1 VRVLPRNT
9 LRTGLLAVA
18 AGTAGAALALLG
30 QEVVGGGTVT
40 TVREVARVPPAA
52 VLPVVSSRTEGLAIR
67 DIYARS
73 RRGVVQVNATRVLR
87 GIGADPFFGLPFSEQ
102 RRLGFGSGFVLDKAG
117 HIVTNLHVIDG
128 ADDVSVSFS
137 NRDRVRARVVGTDP
151 DTDLAVLQVDTSANA
166 LTPLRLGNS
175 DDVEVGDAVVA
186 IGNPFGLD
194 RTVTAGIVSAL
205 ARPLTSPSGVEID
218 EVIQTDAAL
227 NSGNSGGPLLDARG
241 RVIGVATAVALD
253 EEGGVSGLGF
263 AVPVNTVK
271 QVVAQLLDGGAVV
284 RPALDASMLALDAQ
298 LAQLFQLQVVRGLL
312 VQSVEPDGAAADA
325 GLHGGDTN
333 VVVAGE
339 SYTLGGDVILSVDGK
354 RIGTLR
360 ELRNAVDARRPGDR
374 VSLEILRDGQRRTI
388 DVTLG
393 RQ

>member
-1 VRVLPRNT
+1 MRGARSAIVV
-9 LRTGLLAVA
+9 VA
-18 AGTAGAALALLG
+18 AGVAGAALALLG
-30 QEVVGGGTVT
+30 QELVGGGTVT

-52 VLPVVSSRTEGLAIR
+52 VLPVVSSRTEGLSIS
-67 DIYARS
+67 DIYART
-73 RRGVVQVNATRVLR
+73 RRGVVQVNATRVQR

-128 ADDVSVSFS
+128 ADEVSVSFS
-137 NRDRVRARVVGTDP
+137 NRERVRARVVGTDA
-151 DTDLAVLQVDTSANA
+151 DTDLALLQVDTSANA

-175 DDVEVGDAVVA
+175 DEVEVGDAVVA

-205 ARPLTSPSGVEID
+205 ARPLTAPSGAEID

-241 RVIGVATAVALD
+241 RVIGVTTAVALD
-253 EEGGVSGLGF
+253 DEGGVAGLGF

-271 QVVAQLLDGGAVV
+271 QVVAQLVDGGEVV
-284 RPALDASMLALDAQ
+284 RATLDASLLALDPQ
-298 LAQLFQLQVVRGLL
+298 LAQLFHLPVERGLL
-312 VQSVEPDGAAADA
+312 VQSVEPDGPAADS
-325 GLHGGDTN
+325 GLHGGDTI

-339 SYTLGGDVILSVDGK
+339 SYTHGGDVILSVDGR

-360 ELRNAVDARRPGDR
+360 ELRDAVDAARPGDR
-374 VSLEILRDGQRRTI
+374 VDLEILRDGRRRTI
-388 DVTLG
+388 AVTLG